1 MVLTSWPSN
10 VNSGGSCSHPLKRS
24 WPHLPHWSRPPMY
37 TCMPNFVQIGLS
49 CHPWVVKT
57 PKFYRILN
65 FCMLWR
71 LVETKTNVDAQ
82 LQTFPTNNIKTTSKS
97 MSLTQTLSSKSV
109 TDKYTKINIFSSPGG
124 VQSQIVDL
132 EHVLSSRKHLGV
144 WRIVSPLGSGCLIKY
159 QLQQRQGWEY
169 HLCRVAGK
177 AVWSHKACEF
187 P

>member
-1 MVLTSWPSN
+1 MLNISFFSHLKTSKKLNSTWELTCSRIFNKVLFWAAAVEYMVLTSWPSN

-71 LVETKTNVDAQ
+71 LVEPKTNVDAQ

-109 TDKYTKINIFSSPGG
+109 TDKYTK
-124 VQSQIVDL
+124 SQ
-132 EHVLSSRKHLGV
+132 H
-144 WRIVSPLGSGCLIKY
+144 
-159 QLQQRQGWEY
+159 
-169 HLCRVAGK
+169 
-177 AVWSHKACEF
+177 F
-187 P
+187 